1 MRDLLFFFHPRRKS
15 SYCCC
20 CCHLNYVLLLPLFPS
35 RRTKW
40 DSVVI
45 FFFIALFWCFIT
57 TTTTHHFF
65 SPVIAY
71 ISMLLITNIYTT
83 RKKKSSTVSIYV
95 FREQLL
101 QQKWPTFLPVY
112 SWLKIACCVFLISG
126 TKWWFAGWFGFFT
139 VIICYSLLHD
149 SACSLIIDHQ
159 QLFSLLARICLSWF
173 AGPGQIKFQLCCS
186 SRLPFVFVCCF
197 FIAWLTTFLTM
208 IFASTTS
215 SKRRACLV

>member
-83 RKKKSSTVSIYV
+83 RKKKSSTVSVYV
-95 FREQLL
+95 FREQL
-101 QQKWPTFLPVY
+101 QQKLPAFLPVY